1 MQKNEI
7 ILEKQTRNFSIF
19 DVLSLQVVTRRL
31 GKAHMMHVM
40 ARFYSVLL
48 ERSFTPRQSVYV
60 LYAQIMLLAALFPFA
75 MSLGWRALFICLFC
89 QSVKKSGLCKW
100 R

>member
-7 ILEKQTRNFSIF
+7 ILEKQTRNFSIL
-19 DVLSLQVVTRRL
+19 DVLSLQVVTRML

-60 LYAQIMLLAALFPFA
+60 VVCTNHAIGCTV
-75 MSLGWRALFICLFC
+75 SFC
-89 QSVKKSGLCKW
+89 NEFGMARVIHLPVLSK